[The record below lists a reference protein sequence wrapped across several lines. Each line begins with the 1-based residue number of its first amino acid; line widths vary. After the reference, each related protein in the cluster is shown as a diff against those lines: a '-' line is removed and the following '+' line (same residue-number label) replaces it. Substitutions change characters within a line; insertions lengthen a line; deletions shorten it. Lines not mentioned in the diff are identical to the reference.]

1 MDDEYEEGVEFPEFR
16 VTSITLQ
23 RLVSFAE
30 QSSKGY
36 DTSECPGDCLIALL
50 ACNLPSVNS
59 CGRSFSRPCP
69 FANPLYFLHI

>member
-36 DTSECPGDCLIALL
+36 DTSECPGDGLIALL
-50 ACNLPSVNS
+50 A
-59 CGRSFSRPCP
+59 
-69 FANPLYFLHI
+69 